1 MSRPLK
7 YDDQFKSII
16 REKIHD
22 KFLYCINLKVQ
33 STAFYKM
40 LNLQYSLIISSLYD
54 IIIGILALA
63 LFLNTLKFAQ
73 ENFSYFIEVFI
84 LMIGI
89 LFGILGIN
97 TATNL
102 NKKYSKIYL
111 IWKSVITFS
120 LLFFEIFYNFSV
132 FGQLVS
138 NWFAQLFLLCLFTFI
153 HLYLMRLSW
162 SFYVR
167 LIRGH
172 ELLIIHGKYLESMML
187 EEERSKYH
195 PMQTSID
202 EGTIGKY
209 VPPQVIPST
218 EMNLISFTNQ

>member
-7 YDDQFKSII
+7 FDDQFKSII
-16 REKIHD
+16 KEKIHD

-33 STAFYKM
+33 STAFYKT

-54 IIIGILALA
+54 ILIGILSIV
-63 LFLNTLKFAQ
+63 LFCYTLKLAQ
-73 ENFSYFIEVFI
+73 DDFSYFVEVFI
-84 LMIGI
+84 LMMGI
-89 LFGILGIN
+89 LFGILGVN

-111 IWKSVITFS
+111 IWKTIITFT
-120 LLFFEIFYNFSV
+120 LLFFEILYNFPV
-132 FGQLVS
+132 FNQLVS
-138 NWFAQLFLLCLFTFI
+138 IWFIQLLLLCLFTSINF
-153 HLYLMRLSW
+153 YLMKIAW

-172 ELLIIHGKYLESMML
+172 ELLIIHGKYLENMML
-187 EEERSKYH
+187 EEERSKFQPKH
-195 PMQTSID
+195 TSADD
-202 EGTIGKY
+202 ETIGKY